1 MHSSDLV
8 LLEYSIR
15 KWAIRSAT
23 ARTACATNASNRNDC
38 WHHAPKTANSVW
50 SFVLEEQNGGT
61 RLISRNRVRLPSMAA
76 RIGMVP
82 MEPGSL
88 IMERRMLRGIKQR
101 AERLAAE
108 RKEAT
113 DV

>member
-1 MHSSDLV
+1 VGDTLAYGKNRMRYERV
-8 LLEYSIR
+8 EPERLL
-15 KWAIRSAT
+15 ATRSEDG
-23 ARTACATNASNRNDC
+23 N
-38 WHHAPKTANSVW
+38 WVW
-50 SFVLEEQNGGT
+50 SFVLDERNERT
-61 RLISRNRVRLPSMAA
+61 RLISRNRFRLPSTAA

-88 IMERRMLRGIKQR
+88 IMERKILRGIKQR

-113 DV
+113 HA